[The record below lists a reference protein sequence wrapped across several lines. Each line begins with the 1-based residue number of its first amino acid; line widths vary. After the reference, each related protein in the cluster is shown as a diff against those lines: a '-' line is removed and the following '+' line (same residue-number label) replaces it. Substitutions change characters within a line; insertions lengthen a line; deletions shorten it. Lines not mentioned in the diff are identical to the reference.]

1 MLSFNELH
9 TVVANGRGGTST
21 TTLEE
26 AIAMTNRDGVPEAYY
41 LQQVRA
47 VVFHKEHGYIALT
60 APGAIKVAISWMGLW
75 QYPRFEEFFTTVFLN
90 GLPTMRL
97 LELLDISA
105 TDHQRAEVEFEI
117 LLEIALQ
124 GRRIKDLGIPR

>member
-1 MLSFNELH
+1 MLSFDELH
-9 TVVANGRGGTST
+9 TVVATGRGVAPAD
-21 TTLEE
+21 TLEE
-26 AIAMTNRDGVPEAYY
+26 AIAMTNRGGVSEAYY
-41 LQQVRA
+41 LQQVR
-47 VVFHKEHGYIALT
+47 VVIFHKEHGYIALT
-60 APGAIKVAISWMGLW
+60 ANGAVKVAISWMGLW

-90 GLPTMRL
+90 GIPTMRL

-124 GRRIKDLGIPR
+124 GRRIKDLGTPR